1 MREFI
6 TYPQKATLQ
15 TDSTQGSSDASSGQD
30 SGKKKKNQAFCFLP
44 PNFFFLV
51 NFRGSLKQQ
60 SHLQTQGNA
69 KAC

>member
-30 SGKKKKNQAFCFLP
+30 SGKKKKIKLSAFFLP
-44 PNFFFLV
+44 IFF
-51 NFRGSLKQQ
+51 S
-60 SHLQTQGNA
+60 S
-69 KAC
+69 